1 MTTQN
6 LEADRTCFFIFCL
19 HWQKSI
25 QHCLRWNTGKFFL
38 TWFPF
43 LLPFP
48 PTLLAASR
56 PPFISA
62 PNITHCGVSQT
73 FLLELC
79 NSQILILF
87 SRVPFSVLGAYKI
100 NFYFSKS
107 NCLSWHHLVCVIMQK
122 NLLFTRDEDGQI
134 ERLPLSATITF

>member
-1 MTTQN
+1 MNTQN
-6 LEADRTCFFIFCL
+6 LEADRTCLFIFHL

-25 QHCLRWNTGKFFL
+25 QHHLRWNTGKFFL
-38 TWFPF
+38 TWCPF

-56 PPFISA
+56 PHSISA

-73 FLLELC
+73 FSLEPC
-79 NSQILILF
+79 DSQILTLL
-87 SRVPFSVLGAYKI
+87 SRAPFSVLSAYKI

-107 NCLSWHHLVCVIMQK
+107 NCLSWGNLVCVIMQK
-122 NLLFTRDEDGQI
+122 DLLFTRDEDRQI
-134 ERLPLSATITF
+134 ERLPLPATITF